1 MHKFQGTCPIARKY
15 TLILEKRNKTMKD
28 QTVLI
33 ESTSAEFGT
42 FRFITKRS
50 KINEAFICKIL
61 NKITH
66 EGLKE
71 YQIRLSCDEF
81 INVDNFGSDILLIVS
96 NIQNY

>member
-1 MHKFQGTCPIARKY
+1 
-15 TLILEKRNKTMKD
+15 MKD

-50 KINEAFICKIL
+50 KINEKFICKVL
-61 NKITH
+61 NKITK
-66 EGLKE
+66 EGFTE
-71 YQIRLSCDEF
+71 YQINIPEKPVNEF

-96 NIQNY
+96 NIQTY